1 MEFIYAILL
10 FYFLSFSRAAPMAY
24 GGSHGGS
31 QARGL
36 IGAVAAGLYQ
46 NYSNTGSG
54 LRLQPTAQILATLDP

>member
-10 FYFLSFSRAAPMAY
+10 FYFLSFSRATPMAY
-24 GGSHGGS
+24 GGS

-46 NYSNTGSG
+46 NYSNTGSE
-54 LRLQPTAQILATLDP
+54 LRLQPTAQLLATLDP